1 MPRGEIVDWK
11 ADRGFGFIR
20 PRGGGPD
27 VFLHIRQVRPPG
39 YEPQVGDKVSYSLTQ
54 DDQGRHRA
62 AAATISGVAP
72 TKREW
77 AFALALVVAIGFM
90 WAIFGMQQYRPAFW
104 GYLGMSVLAFGAY
117 GIDKLRAISGEWRTP
132 EATLHTIGL
141 LGGWPGAI
149 PAQLLFRHKT
159 AKASFQT
166 TFWLIAGAHIGFWI
180 WVSLSGQSPAELIR
194 QFIALLPR

>member
-1 MPRGEIVDWK
+1 MAHGEIVDWK

-20 PRGGGPD
+20 QRGGGPD
-27 VFLHIRQVRPPG
+27 IFLHIRQVRPPG
-39 YEPQVGDKVSYSLTQ
+39 YEPQIGDKVHFSLTQ
-54 DDQGRHRA
+54 DEQGRPRA
-62 AAATISGVAP
+62 AGATISGVAP

-77 AFALALVVAIGFM
+77 AYALALVVAIGFM
-90 WAIFGMQQYRPAFW
+90 WVIFGMPQYRPVFW
-104 GYLGMSVLAFGAY
+104 GYLGMSAVAFTAY
-117 GIDKLRAISGEWRTP
+117 GIDKLRAVSGAWRIR

-180 WVSLSGQSPAELIR
+180 WVSRSERTAGELLEQI
-194 QFIALLPR
+194 FALLPR

>member
-1 MPRGEIVDWK
+1 MARGEIVDWK

-20 PRGGGPD
+20 PRGDGPD

-39 YEPQVGDKVSYSLTQ
+39 YEPQVGDKVSFFLIR
-54 DDQGRHRA
+54 DDSGRPRA
-62 AAATISGVAP
+62 AGATISGVAP

-77 AFALALVVAIGFM
+77 AFSLALVVAIGFL
-90 WAIFGMQQYRPAFW
+90 WVIYGMREYRPAFY
-104 GYLGMSVLAFGAY
+104 GYLGMSAVAFAAY
-117 GIDKLRAISGEWRTP
+117 GIDKLRAISGAWRTP
-132 EATLHTIGL
+132 EATLHTLGL

-166 TFWLIAGAHIGFWI
+166 TFWLIAIAHIGFWI
-180 WVSLSGQSPAELIR
+180 WVSLSGQSPADLLR
-194 QFIALLPR
+194 QILAFLPR